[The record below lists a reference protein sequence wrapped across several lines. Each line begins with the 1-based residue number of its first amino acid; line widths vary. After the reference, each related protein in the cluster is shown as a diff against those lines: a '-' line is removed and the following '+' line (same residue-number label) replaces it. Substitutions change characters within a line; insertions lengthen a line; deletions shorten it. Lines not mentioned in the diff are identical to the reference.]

1 MGGSWLKDAPSIDDW
16 PRELPPTLSVE
27 QAGWLMGL
35 SRSAAYR
42 AARRGD
48 LPTLRIVHRVL
59 IPTQAFLQL
68 LGMTSRVTISNDATL
83 PLPQRTTSPA

>member
-1 MGGSWLKDAPSIDDW
+1 MRGSWLKDAPSLQDW

-59 IPTQAFLQL
+59 IPTLPFLQL
-68 LGMTSRVTISNDATL
+68 LGMTGRVAINSEAAAPT
-83 PLPQRTTSPA
+83 PVRTTAPA